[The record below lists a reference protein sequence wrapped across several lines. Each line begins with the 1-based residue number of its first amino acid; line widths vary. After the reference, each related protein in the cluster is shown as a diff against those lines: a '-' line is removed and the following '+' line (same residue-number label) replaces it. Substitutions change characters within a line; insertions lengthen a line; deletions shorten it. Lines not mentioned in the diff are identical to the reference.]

1 MGEGGV
7 NKRRDALKAM
17 MAPITAQP
25 SSDDR
30 QTRTP
35 VKSGSLKAMGLSLQ
49 SLSQDADEARALREQ
64 LAGGDHVV
72 ELDPALIDPSFIRDR
87 LDDAKAAEFEAFQAS
102 IAEHGQQVP
111 ILVRPSPQTEGRY
124 QVAYGHRRL
133 EALQRLGRPVKAIVK
148 HLSDEQLVVAQGRE
162 NLERRDLSFIERAL
176 FAARLEDHGFARSAL
191 TAALAVHKGNLST
204 MITVARS
211 VPEELIVAIGPAPKV
226 GRPRWEQ
233 LAELLPKTGDRWRQA
248 IASPGFDALES
259 DTRFA
264 RALKALSPRQAK
276 KSKQVIK
283 SDTGVPLAQ
292 IVQGKDRLQFTIE
305 EKSAPAFGS
314 YLIEQLPEIYAAFRR
329 RADV

>member
-1 MGEGGV
+1 M
-7 NKRRDALKAM
+7 NKRRDALNAM
-17 MAPITAQP
+17 MAPITTQP
-25 SSDDR
+25 SPEDR
-30 QTRTP
+30 NFGRRSSRDHSKLW
-35 VKSGSLKAMGLSLQ
+35 VFRC
-49 SLSQDADEARALREQ
+49 RAYRRKPTKQERCASNS
-64 LAGGDHVV
+64 AGGDHVV

-111 ILVRPSPQTEGRY
+111 ILVRPSSQTEGRY

-148 HLSDEQLVVAQGRE
+148 HLTDEQLVVAQGRE

-204 MITVARS
+204 MISVARS

-233 LAELLPKTGDRWRQA
+233 LAE
-248 IASPGFDALES
+248 SS
-259 DTRFA
+259 N
-264 RALKALSPRQAK
+264 
-276 KSKQVIK
+276 
-283 SDTGVPLAQ
+283 
-292 IVQGKDRLQFTIE
+292 KD
-305 EKSAPAFGS
+305 G
-314 YLIEQLPEIYAAFRR
+314 
-329 RADV
+329 